1 MEEYKYSQ
9 NRDLGRIYFQEKS
22 RKYQIAKIGNCE
34 TRATHMQS

>member
-22 RKYQIAKIGNCE
+22 RKYQIAKIV
-34 TRATHMQS
+34 

>member
-22 RKYQIAKIGNCE
+22 RTKSCEYQIVKIVVGE
-34 TRATHMQS
+34 KI

>member
-22 RKYQIAKIGNCE
+22 WKYQIAKIL
-34 TRATHMQS
+34 